1 MYFKPGGW
9 QRWAL
14 LFYQSYLLAKKIKTN
29 HEQTLRD
36 FHSFRNTVNTFL
48 QSKKIIRSHREQLCG
63 WSKMFKDNAMAE
75 KVYLDM
81 LILYSFSERKRD
93 IKLLSELYD

>member
-1 MYFKPGGW
+1 M
-9 QRWAL
+9 

>member
-1 MYFKPGGW
+1 
-9 QRWAL
+9 
-14 LFYQSYLLAKKIKTN
+14 
-29 HEQTLRD
+29 
-36 FHSFRNTVNTFL
+36 
-48 QSKKIIRSHREQLCG
+48 
-63 WSKMFKDNAMAE
+63 MFKDNAMAE